1 MNKKIACWG
10 AVLALLA
17 VVIGAFSAHTLKD
30 IFTIEQ
36 MRSFETAVRYQMYH
50 AIVLLIIGFHA
61 DRLKKITLMSFFFY
75 YWDNSLFILHIFI
88 VYSRFH
94 WTILFF
100 FRPHNTNRWNN
111 PNCSLDYAFTIS
123 RKEKI

>member
-61 DRLKKITLMSFFFY
+61 DRLKKITLMSFFLLLGQF
-75 YWDNSLFILHIFI
+75 SFILHIFI

-94 WTILFF
+94 WTILSF
-100 FRPHNTNRWNN
+100 
-111 PNCSLDYAFTIS
+111 
-123 RKEKI
+123 

>member
-50 AIVLLIIGFHA
+50 AIILLIIGFHA
-61 DRLKKITLMSFFFY
+61 DRLKKITLMSFFF
-75 YWDNSLFILHIFI
+75 ITG
-88 VYSRFH
+88 
-94 WTILFF
+94 TILFSF
-100 FRPHNTNRWNN
+100 SIYLLCIQDFIGQ
-111 PNCSLDYAFTIS
+111 SFS
-123 RKEKI
+123 F

>member
-36 MRSFETAVRYQMYH
+36 MRSFETAAVRYQMHH

-61 DRLKKITLMSFFFY
+61 DRLKKITLMSFFFITGTIF
-75 YWDNSLFILHIFI
+75 FISIYLLCIQDFI
-88 VYSRFH
+88 GQSFSF
-94 WTILFF
+94 WWA
-100 FRPHNTNRWNN
+100 P
-111 PNCSLDYAFTIS
+111 
-123 RKEKI
+123 